1 MTMRERSRVLVP
13 TVVETTDRGERAFD
27 IYSRLLKDR
36 IVFLGSVVD
45 DDVANL
51 LVAQLLHL
59 ESENADRD
67 VALYVNSPGGS
78 GTAMF
83 AIYDAMQYVKP
94 DVATYCVGQAAS
106 AAAVILAGGAAGK
119 RFALAN
125 ARVLLHQPHGGL
137 EGQSSDL
144 EIHAKEFLLQ
154 RRRMEEI
161 VARHTGQAIE
171 KVHDDLD
178 RDFILHAQEARE
190 YGVVDHVI
198 TRRELSSVVPPLPAP
213 NGRSPSA
220 GDGT

>member
-1 MTMRERSRVLVP
+1 MPDRGRLLVP
-13 TVVETTDRGERAFD
+13 TVIEAGDRGERAYD